1 MNSTERG
8 RWGETLAVIYL
19 EKNKTKGLLRNW
31 RWKRFEIDLI
41 GRTGE
46 TWVFVEVKVRKW
58 GFGASGVEAVNSVK
72 QKRIIQAANEF
83 LHMHEINA
91 TRIRFDIISIE
102 YKRHMRR
109 INHIPDAFIC
119 LPT

>member
-19 EKNKTKGLLRNW
+19 EKNKTKVLLRNW

-46 TWVFVEVKVRKW
+46 T
-58 GFGASGVEAVNSVK
+58 
-72 QKRIIQAANEF
+72 
-83 LHMHEINA
+83 
-91 TRIRFDIISIE
+91 
-102 YKRHMRR
+102 
-109 INHIPDAFIC
+109 
-119 LPT
+119 